1 MHGDPIVSSLLEAL
15 VHGQLDAQIG
25 MEAIEIAGIDSA
37 VHKGVLLDW
46 ILPLTDDS
54 DKSSI
59 AGVFVVP

>member
-1 MHGDPIVSSLLEAL
+1 LEAL

-59 AGVFVVP
+59 ASVFVVP